1 MTVIL
6 FHCTFTD
13 RNMSGHVHS
22 YNPDNAEYVYGACL
36 LQSGHGETRVTGG
49 IIVQTSVHDSDT
61 GFIDELVQSSLRC
74 PHLVPLTAEPF
85 TLQPF
90 RLPVLNTQLPLE
102 EKNYFE
108 LMFEKYLSLAQQ
120 GSLAN

>member
-22 YNPDNAEYVYGACL
+22 YTPDKAEYVYGACL
-36 LQSGHGETRVTGG
+36 LQPGYGETRVTGG

-61 GFIDELVQSSLRC
+61 GFTDELVQSLMRC
-74 PHLVPLTAEPF
+74 PHLAPLTAEPF

-102 EKNYFE
+102 DMKYYE

-120 GSLAN
+120 GSFAN